1 MGLVKELDR
10 QEANLRVAVKLIAGD
25 RVSISGLD
33 EHPLTV
39 HIDPVRAFVQGG
51 GLGKLRDLVGK
62 EKGTPCCD

>member
-10 QEANLRVAVKLIAGD
+10 REATLRVEVKPIAGGL
-25 RVSISGLD
+25 VSISRLD

-39 HIDPVRAFVQGG
+39 HRDQVRAFVQGG